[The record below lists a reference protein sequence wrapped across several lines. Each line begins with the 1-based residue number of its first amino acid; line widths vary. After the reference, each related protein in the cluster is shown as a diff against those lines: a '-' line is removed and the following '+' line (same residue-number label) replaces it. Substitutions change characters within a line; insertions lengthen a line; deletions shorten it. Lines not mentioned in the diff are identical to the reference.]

1 MDGWGV
7 RSAGKARCV
16 RQRERAAETC
26 GFGAGRSVR
35 AGAGQAAGSDPPQR
49 LPMIARCLCGRGAN
63 GWDAYTPGEERFAS
77 AAGDVRAARSAGA
90 GQAARGRNAERLRRR
105 ADCFCKILRAGGWK
119 GRFIFDSLLKFYLV
133 KKRGTMI

>member
-1 MDGWGV
+1 MGGGDV
-7 RSAGKARCV
+7 RSAGKALCF
-16 RQRERAAETC
+16 RQRELAAGTC
-26 GFGAGRSVR
+26 GLGGRSVR

-77 AAGDVRAARSAGA
+77 AAGAVRAARSAGA

-105 ADCFCKILRAGGWK
+105 ADRFCKILRAGGWK

>member
-16 RQRERAAETC
+16 RQQERAAETC

-35 AGAGQAAGSDPPQR
+35 AGAGQAA
-49 LPMIARCLCGRGAN
+49 
-63 GWDAYTPGEERFAS
+63 
-77 AAGDVRAARSAGA
+77 
-90 GQAARGRNAERLRRR
+90 RGRDAERLRQGT
-105 ADCFCKILRAGGWK
+105 DCFCKILRAGGWK
-119 GRFIFDSLLKFYLV
+119 GRFIFNSLLKFYLV